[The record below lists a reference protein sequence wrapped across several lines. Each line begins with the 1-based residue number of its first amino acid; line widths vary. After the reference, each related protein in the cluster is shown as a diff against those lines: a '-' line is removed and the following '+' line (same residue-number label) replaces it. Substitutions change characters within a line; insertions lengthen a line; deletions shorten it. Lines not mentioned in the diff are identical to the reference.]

1 MERRTFVEPRSVFS
15 TLFLLFACMPVLSE
29 DGFTALFNG
38 KDLSGWTTK
47 TGDWRVEEGTL
58 VLKSAGDHIMKNSS
72 YLWVEGMYGDFVLEL
87 DYMVTEAVLYGSL
100 PRLGGRGAGANSG
113 VFIRVEDRADPV
125 QTGIEIQIGNV
136 DPGGQLERGTV
147 GGIFDLVP
155 PKLNMHKPG
164 EWNHYR
170 ITCKGSGINVE
181 LNGRE
186 TASADLNQWKTA
198 RQNPDGTPNKFRRPL
213 KEFARRGY
221 IGLQDHGTPAAFR
234 NIRIKVLDR

>member
-1 MERRTFVEPRSVFS
+1 MEQRSVLS
-15 TLFLLFACMPVLSE
+15 AVFLALACMSLLSGQ
-29 DGFTALFNG
+29 DFVTLFNG
-38 KDLSGWTTK
+38 KDLSGWTTE
-47 TGDWRVEEGTL
+47 TGKWHVEEGVL
-58 VLKSAGDHIMKNSS
+58 VVENARDHIMKNSS
-72 YLWVEGMYGDFVLEL
+72 YLWAEGMHGDFVLEL
-87 DYMVTEAVLYGSL
+87 DYKVSEGVLYGSL

-125 QTGIEIQIGNV
+125 QTGIEIQVGNV
-136 DPGGQLERGTV
+136 DPSGQLGRGTV

-170 ITCKGSGINVE
+170 ITCQGSVISVE
-181 LNGRE
+181 LNARKA
-186 TASADLNQWKTA
+186 ASADLNEWKTA

-213 KEFARRGY
+213 KEFARRGF

-234 NIRIKVLDR
+234 NIRIKMLDR